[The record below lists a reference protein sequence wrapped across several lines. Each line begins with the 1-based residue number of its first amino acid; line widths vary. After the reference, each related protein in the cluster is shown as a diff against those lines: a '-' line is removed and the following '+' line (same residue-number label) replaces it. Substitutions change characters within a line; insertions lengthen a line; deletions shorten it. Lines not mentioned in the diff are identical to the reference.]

1 MHDELLHNYLK
12 EPYRLLRL
20 VYSFIYCDCI
30 PIKHFSLVAQMHYLE
45 GKLAFERIACIRE
58 AAEIHER
65 EQCRERERE

>member
-1 MHDELLHNYLK
+1 
-12 EPYRLLRL
+12 
-20 VYSFIYCDCI
+20 
-30 PIKHFSLVAQMHYLE
+30 MHYLE